1 MTRFNSWRFAA
12 WLLVLALVSAQQL
25 GLMHRVSHGPLR
37 THQVDVSALRAVA
50 AAEKVDTTQ
59 SIASLFSGHGSD
71 SSCRLFD
78 ANGQGAAPAV
88 ALLVLPTAIV
98 AGVIAVFQLATV
110 AFSPAPFE
118 ARGPP
123 SLR

>member
-1 MTRFNSWRFAA
+1 MTRFNSWRFGA
-12 WLLVLALVSAQQL
+12 WLLVLALVLAQQL

-37 THQVDVSALRAVA
+37 THPVDVSAVRTVA
-50 AAEKVDTTQ
+50 TPDKVDSIR

-88 ALLVLPTAIV
+88 ALLVLPTATV
-98 AGVIAVFQLATV
+98 AGVIALFQLATV
-110 AFSPAPFE
+110 AFSPALFE

-123 SLR
+123 SFR